1 VIDPNDPPRGFM
13 YLYDDIQPATV
24 DGLYKMTVSTDISYD
39 KTEQSAPIDRYLNIV
54 GPRFSLDPTL
64 VANVYPP
71 RNGQGA
77 YEDALPQVVLKRRTL
92 PWERA
97 SGLPLPP
104 PDPAIPAQNGQIPW
118 VALLLFADGEPCTI
132 LQNQHLVDVVG
143 SAAFVRL
150 GSPANVLCDA
160 IETDLDLLYEILP
173 TSHELRLLAH
183 VRQVNVEDRELNAGS
198 SDGFFSVVMGN
209 RLPVAETKYRACL
222 VSLEGRSD
230 LLQHLQDNPP
240 GFYDPP
246 QTIEIAGGLPAGVID
261 AVGRGGGGFPG
272 IFLHPT
278 VRLVLL
284 HTWQFT
290 CTGPGPFK
298 KLMQG
303 LDVGMIGKVGTEGQ
317 PALTDTG
324 HLRLPVLDR
333 AGQNEIGWYRGPLV
347 PWQLT
352 RDPLGPY
359 HSADQCRRATV
370 ETGAEDVSYAAAFEV
385 GRQLAA
391 ADAQLARELMR
402 WRTESY
408 RQAARADN
416 IITKI
421 QPAITLD
428 LPATLAEKL
437 HATLPPLV
445 SVSATKAIAAG
456 APGVADRYG
465 INHAAQ
471 TVGMDPQILSEIWG
485 LASAVEAQAILG
497 GDPATLGATVPA
509 QPQTPRAN
517 TTLEAVAADQ
527 ASLDRL
533 SQARN
538 RILNNATV
546 ALKTIPGG
554 NQ

>member
-1 VIDPNDPPRGFM
+1 LINQNDPPRGSM

-24 DGLYKMTVSTDISYD
+24 DGLYKMTVTTDISYD
-39 KTEQSAPIDRYLNIV
+39 KTVQSAPIDRYLNII

-77 YEDALPQVVLKRRTL
+77 YEDALAQVVLTRRTL

-97 SGLPLPP
+97 VGFPTPP
-104 PDPAIPAQNGQIPW
+104 ADPAIPPQNGQIPW
-118 VALLLFADGEPCTI
+118 VALLVFQDGEPCTI
-132 LQNQHLVDVVG
+132 LNNQHLVDVVG
-143 SAAFVRL
+143 SAAFARL

-160 IETDLDLLYEILP
+160 VETDLSLLYEILP
-173 TSHELRLLAH
+173 TAHEMRLLAH
-183 VRQVNVEDRELNAGS
+183 VRQVNVEDKELSAGS
-198 SDGFFSVVMGN
+198 SEGFFSVVMGN
-209 RLPVAETKYRACL
+209 RLPVQGAKFRACL
-222 VSLEGRSD
+222 VSLEQRSD

-240 GFYDPP
+240 ALSDTGHLNVGIPAAPLLRFPVGQLHDGFA
-246 QTIEIAGGLPAGVID
+246 TISLTPK
-261 AVGRGGGGFPG
+261 
-272 IFLHPT
+272 

-298 KLMQG
+298 KLMQA
-303 LDVGMIGKVGTEGQ
+303 LDVGMIGKVVTPGQ
-317 PALTDTG
+317 PAMTDTG
-324 HLRLPVLDR
+324 HQRLPVLDR
-333 AGQNEIGWYRGPLV
+333 AGQNEVGWYRGPLV

-391 ADAQLARELMR
+391 ADAMLPRELMR

-408 RQAARADN
+408 RQSARADT
-416 IITKI
+416 ILTKI
-421 QPAITLD
+421 QPAIALD
-428 LPATLAEKL
+428 LPAPLAEKL
-437 HATLPPLV
+437 HVTLPPLV
-445 SVSATKAIAAG
+445 SVSATKVIAGG

-471 TVGMDPQILSEIWG
+471 TVGMDPQILSKIWG
-485 LASAVEAQAILG
+485 LASEVEAKAILG

-509 QPQTPRAN
+509 QPQTERAD
-517 TTLEAVAADQ
+517 TTLEEVAADTS
-527 ASLDRL
+527 SLDRL
-533 SQARN
+533 TQARS
-538 RILNNATV
+538 RILGNATV
-546 ALKTIPGG
+546 ALQTASGG
-554 NQ
+554 KE

>member
-1 VIDPNDPPRGFM
+1 MINPLDPPRGNM

-24 DGLYKMTVSTDISYD
+24 DGLYTLTVSTDISWD
-39 KTEQSAPIDRYLNIV
+39 SNTESAPIQRYLNIV

-77 YEDALPQVVLKRRTL
+77 YEDALPQIVFFRRTL
-92 PWERA
+92 PWERDA
-97 SGLPLPP
+97 GLPAPVVDPNLPP
-104 PDPAIPAQNGQIPW
+104 QDGQVPW
-118 VALLLFADGEPCTI
+118 LALLLFQDGESYSL

-143 SAAFVRL
+143 TSVFQKL

-160 IETDLDLLYEILP
+160 VEVDLGLLTDILP
-173 TSHELRLLAH
+173 TSQELRLLAH
-183 VRQVNVEDRELNAGS
+183 GRQVNVEDRELSAGS
-198 SDGFFSVVMGN
+198 SDGFFSVLMGN
-209 RLPVAETKYRACL
+209 RLPAPDTKYRACL
-222 VSLEGRSD
+222 VSLEQRAD
-230 LLQHLQDNPP
+230 LMQAIVNNPP
-240 GFYDPP
+240 PIFDP
-246 QTIEIAGGLPAGVID
+246 
-261 AVGRGGGGFPG
+261 GRPIPISPGQPLHERSLAISRFNPG
-272 IFLHPT
+272 ILIHPKA
-278 VRLVLL
+278 RLVLL

-303 LDVGMIGKVGTEGQ
+303 LDVGMIGKVDTPGQ

-324 HLRLPVLDR
+324 HIRLPVQDR
-333 AGQNEIGWYRGPLV
+333 AGVTEVGWYRGPLV

-416 IITKI
+416 INLKI
-421 QPAITLD
+421 QPALSLA
-428 LPATLAEKL
+428 LPPTLAEQL
-437 HATLPPLV
+437 HTTLPPLI
-445 SVSATKAIAAG
+445 SVSATQAIAGG
-456 APGVADRYG
+456 APGVADRYN
-465 INHAAQ
+465 INHASQ
-471 TVGMDPQILSEIWG
+471 TLGMDPEVLTEVWN
-485 LASAVEAQAILG
+485 LASVAEAQTLLSGAS
-497 GDPATLGATVPA
+497 TLGATVTEA
-509 QPQTPRAN
+509 PQTVREN
-517 TTLEAVAADQ
+517 TTLEQVAADS
-527 ASLDRL
+527 ASLNRL
-533 SQARN
+533 AQARN
-538 RILNNATV
+538 KVIANATV
-546 ALKTIPGG
+546 AVTKSTGG
-554 NQ
+554 TK

>member
-1 VIDPNDPPRGFM
+1 M

-24 DGLYKMTVSTDISYD
+24 DGLYKITLSTDISYD
-39 KTEQSAPIDRYLNIV
+39 KTFQSAPIERYINIV

-77 YEDALPQVVLKRRTL
+77 YEDALPQVVLGRRTL

-97 SGLPLPP
+97 SGLPEPLPDPSLPP
-104 PDPAIPAQNGQIPW
+104 QHGQIPW
-118 VALLLFADGEPCTI
+118 VALLLFADGEPCTL

-143 SAAFVRL
+143 SAAFARL

-160 IETDLDLLYEILP
+160 VETDLSLLYEILP
-173 TSHELRLLAH
+173 TSQELRLLAH
-183 VRQVNVEDRELNAGS
+183 VRQVNVEDRELSAGS

-209 RLPVAETKYRACL
+209 RLPIQDTKYRACL
-222 VSLEGRSD
+222 VSLEQRSD
-230 LLQHLQDNPP
+230 LLQYLQDHPP
-240 GFYDPP
+240 AFYDPP
-246 QTIEIAGGLPAGVID
+246 QRVIID
-261 AVGRGGGGFPG
+261 AGKAAPTALALTGPSPIARGSVSVRGVVQEPK
-272 IFLHPT
+272 

-284 HTWQFT
+284 HTWQFN

-298 KLMQG
+298 LLMQG
-303 LDVGMIGKVGTEGQ
+303 LDVGMIGTVDTPGQ

-333 AGQNEIGWYRGPLV
+333 AGQKEIGWYRGPLV

-391 ADAQLARELMR
+391 ADGQLARELMR

-408 RQAARADN
+408 KQAARADT
-416 IITKI
+416 IIKKI
-421 QPAITLD
+421 EPAISVN
-428 LPATLAEKL
+428 LPADLAGKL
-437 HATLPPLV
+437 HATLPPLL
-445 SVSATKAIAAG
+445 SVSATTAIAGG

-471 TVGMDPQILSEIWG
+471 TLGMDPQVLSQVWG
-485 LASAVEAQAILG
+485 LASAIEAKAILG

-509 QPQTPRAN
+509 QPQTARPN
-517 TTLEAVAADQ
+517 TTLDQVAADN
-527 ASLDRL
+527 ASLNRL
-533 SQARN
+533 TQARDH
-538 RILNNATV
+538 IIANATIT
-546 ALKTIPGG
+546 LQTGG
-554 NQ
+554 DS

>member
-1 VIDPNDPPRGFM
+1 M

-24 DGLYKMTVSTDISYD
+24 DGLYKITLSTDISYD
-39 KTEQSAPIDRYLNIV
+39 TTVQSAPIERYINIV

-64 VANVYPP
+64 VTNVYPP

-77 YEDALPQVVLKRRTL
+77 YEDALPQVVLGRRTL

-97 SGLPLPP
+97 SGLPEPP
-104 PDPAIPAQNGQIPW
+104 QDPSIPPQNGQIPW
-118 VALLLFADGEPCTI
+118 VALLLFADGEPCML

-143 SAAFVRL
+143 SAAFARL
-150 GSPANVLCDA
+150 GSPPNVLCDA
-160 IETDLDLLYEILP
+160 VETDLSLLYEILP
-173 TSHELRLLAH
+173 TSQELRLLAH
-183 VRQVNVEDRELNAGS
+183 VRQVNVEDRELRAGS

-209 RLPVAETKYRACL
+209 RMPVPDTKYRACL
-222 VSLEGRSD
+222 VSLEQRSD
-230 LLQHLQDNPP
+230 LLQYLQDHPP
-240 GFYDPP
+240 TFYDPGERIIIGAAQVAP
-246 QTIEIAGGLPAGVID
+246 AARALASPSPIA
-261 AVGRGGGGFPG
+261 RGGEPVLGVVQPPKG
-272 IFLHPT
+272 
-278 VRLVLL
+278 RLVLL

-303 LDVGMIGKVGTEGQ
+303 LDVAMMGTVDTPGK

-333 AGQNEIGWYRGPLV
+333 AGQKEIGWYRGPLV

-391 ADAQLARELMR
+391 ADGQLARELMR

-408 RQAARADN
+408 KQAARADT

-421 QPAITLD
+421 EPAISVNL
-428 LPATLAEKL
+428 AAGLAEKL
-437 HATLPPLV
+437 HATLPLLL
-445 SVSATKAIAAG
+445 SVSATTAIGGG

-465 INHAAQ
+465 INNAAQ
-471 TVGMDPQILSEIWG
+471 TAGMDPQVLSRVWE

-509 QPQTPRAN
+509 RPQTARPN
-517 TTLEAVAADQ
+517 TTLDQVAADT
-527 ASLDRL
+527 ASLNRL
-533 SQARN
+533 TQARN
-538 RILNNATV
+538 RIIANATIT
-546 ALKTIPGG
+546 LQTGEDS
-554 NQ
+554 

>member
-1 VIDPNDPPRGFM
+1 VINPNDPPRGSM

-39 KTEQSAPIDRYLNIV
+39 TTVQSAPIDRYLNII

-77 YEDALPQVVLKRRTL
+77 YEDALPQVVLRRRTL

-97 SGLPLPP
+97 SGLPQPA
-104 PDPAIPAQNGQIPW
+104 PDPAIPQQNGQIPW
-118 VALLLFADGEPCTI
+118 IALLLFADGERCTI

-143 SAAFVRL
+143 SAAFARL
-150 GSPANVLCDA
+150 GSPPNVLCDA
-160 IETDLDLLYEILP
+160 VETDLELLYEILP

-198 SDGFFSVVMGN
+198 SDGFFAVLMSN
-209 RLPVAETKYRACL
+209 RMPVAETKYRACL
-222 VSLEGRSD
+222 VSLEQRSD
-230 LLQHLQDNPP
+230 LLQHLVDDPP
-240 GFYDPP
+240 EFYDPP
-246 QTIEIAGGLPAGVID
+246 GNIEAGGGVLSVPQVFATRAGGLQ
-261 AVGRGGGGFPG
+261 G
-272 IFLHPT
+272 IFVRPT

-290 CTGPGPFK
+290 CTGPGPFRE
-298 KLMQG
+298 LMQG
-303 LDVGMIGKVGTEGQ
+303 LDVGMIGKVATEGQ

-324 HLRLPVLDR
+324 HLRLPLLDR
-333 AGQNEIGWYRGPLV
+333 AGQNETCWYRGPLV
-347 PWQLT
+347 PWRLT

-370 ETGAEDVSYAAAFEV
+370 ETGAEDISYAAAFEV

-391 ADAQLARELMR
+391 ADPQLARELMR

-416 IITKI
+416 ILTKI

-428 LPATLAEKL
+428 LPAALAEKL
-437 HATLPPLV
+437 HTTLPSLV
-445 SVSATKAIAAG
+445 SMAATKAIAGG

-465 INHAAQ
+465 INHASQ
-471 TVGMDPQILSEIWG
+471 TVGMDPQVLKEIWG
-485 LASAVEAQAILG
+485 LASVVEAQAILG
-497 GDPATLGATVPA
+497 GDAATLGATVPA
-509 QPQTPRAN
+509 PAVTPRPG
-517 TTLEAVAADQ
+517 TTLEAVEADT
-527 ASLDRL
+527 ASLNRL
-533 SQARN
+533 AQPRG
-538 RILNNATV
+538 RIIDNATV
-546 ALKTIPGG
+546 ALKSIPGG
-554 NQ
+554 NR